1 MEDLDEFLRKLV
13 HGERVER
20 HSHDIPGYVIQDLEN
35 KDWLDRDERGFL
47 VAGEKLRLQYGLSD
61 E

>member
-1 MEDLDEFLRKLV
+1 MENLDEFLDKLV

-20 HSHDIPGYVIQDLEN
+20 HSHDIPGYVIEDMEN
-35 KDWLDRDERGFL
+35 RGWLDRDERGFL
-47 VAGEKLRLQYGLSD
+47 VAGEKLKLHYGLSD